1 MIIYISFAIFWMII
15 DFQFQYANWP
25 IYPFYNLLKIMYNRD
40 TRLFY
45 NYSRVEGEFIIM
57 VRKTFKMRV
66 SRNRTI
72 SINGSILDVDVTHDE
87 FLQEFVEWVD
97 SKGWSFMG
105 MTDEITPEEASQ
117 KLIDSLIDEKDKK
130 E

>member
-1 MIIYISFAIFWMII
+1 
-15 DFQFQYANWP
+15 
-25 IYPFYNLLKIMYNRD
+25 
-40 TRLFY
+40 
-45 NYSRVEGEFIIM
+45 M

-66 SRNRTI
+66 SKNRTI

-97 SKGWSFMG
+97 SKGWSFMEI
-105 MTDEITPEEASQ
+105 TDEITPEEASQ

>member
-1 MIIYISFAIFWMII
+1 
-15 DFQFQYANWP
+15 
-25 IYPFYNLLKIMYNRD
+25 
-40 TRLFY
+40 
-45 NYSRVEGEFIIM
+45 M

-66 SRNRTI
+66 SKHRTI

-117 KLIDSLIDEKDKK
+117 NLIDSLIDEKDKK

>member
-1 MIIYISFAIFWMII
+1 
-15 DFQFQYANWP
+15 
-25 IYPFYNLLKIMYNRD
+25 
-40 TRLFY
+40 
-45 NYSRVEGEFIIM
+45 M

-66 SRNRTI
+66 SKNRTI
-72 SINGSILDVDVTHDE
+72 LINGSILDVDVTHDE

-117 KLIDSLIDEKDKK
+117 NLIDSLIDEKDKK

>member
-1 MIIYISFAIFWMII
+1 
-15 DFQFQYANWP
+15 
-25 IYPFYNLLKIMYNRD
+25 
-40 TRLFY
+40 
-45 NYSRVEGEFIIM
+45 M

-66 SRNRTI
+66 SKNRTI

-105 MTDEITPEEASQ
+105 ITDEITPEEASQ
-117 KLIDSLIDEKDKK
+117 KLIDSLIDEKDINANLN
-130 E
+130 

>member
-1 MIIYISFAIFWMII
+1 
-15 DFQFQYANWP
+15 
-25 IYPFYNLLKIMYNRD
+25 
-40 TRLFY
+40 
-45 NYSRVEGEFIIM
+45 M

-97 SKGWSFMG
+97 SKGSRLWG
-105 MTDEITPEEASQ
+105 
-117 KLIDSLIDEKDKK
+117 
-130 E
+130 

>member
-1 MIIYISFAIFWMII
+1 
-15 DFQFQYANWP
+15 
-25 IYPFYNLLKIMYNRD
+25 
-40 TRLFY
+40 
-45 NYSRVEGEFIIM
+45 M

-66 SRNRTI
+66 SKNRTI
-72 SINGSILDVDVTHDE
+72 SINGSIFDVDVTHDE

-105 MTDEITPEEASQ
+105 ITDEITPEEASQ

>member
-1 MIIYISFAIFWMII
+1 
-15 DFQFQYANWP
+15 
-25 IYPFYNLLKIMYNRD
+25 
-40 TRLFY
+40 
-45 NYSRVEGEFIIM
+45 M

-87 FLQEFVEWVD
+87 FLQELVEWID

>member
-1 MIIYISFAIFWMII
+1 
-15 DFQFQYANWP
+15 
-25 IYPFYNLLKIMYNRD
+25 
-40 TRLFY
+40 
-45 NYSRVEGEFIIM
+45 M

-117 KLIDSLIDEKDKK
+117 NLIDSLIDEKDKK
-130 E
+130 EGVAKLINIQK

>member
-1 MIIYISFAIFWMII
+1 M
-15 DFQFQYANWP
+15 
-25 IYPFYNLLKIMYNRD
+25 
-40 TRLFY
+40 
-45 NYSRVEGEFIIM
+45 
-57 VRKTFKMRV
+57 
-66 SRNRTI
+66 
-72 SINGSILDVDVTHDE
+72 DVTHDE

-105 MTDEITPEEASQ
+105 ITDEITPEEASQ

>member
-1 MIIYISFAIFWMII
+1 
-15 DFQFQYANWP
+15 
-25 IYPFYNLLKIMYNRD
+25 
-40 TRLFY
+40 
-45 NYSRVEGEFIIM
+45 M

-66 SRNRTI
+66 SKNRTI

-97 SKGWSFMG
+97 AKGWSFMG

-117 KLIDSLIDEKDKK
+117 NLIDSLIDEKDKK

>member
-1 MIIYISFAIFWMII
+1 
-15 DFQFQYANWP
+15 
-25 IYPFYNLLKIMYNRD
+25 
-40 TRLFY
+40 
-45 NYSRVEGEFIIM
+45 M

-66 SRNRTI
+66 FKNRTI

-117 KLIDSLIDEKDKK
+117 NLIDSLIDEKDKK

>member
-1 MIIYISFAIFWMII
+1 
-15 DFQFQYANWP
+15 
-25 IYPFYNLLKIMYNRD
+25 
-40 TRLFY
+40 
-45 NYSRVEGEFIIM
+45 M

-66 SRNRTI
+66 YRNRTI

-87 FLQEFVEWVD
+87 FLQDFVEWVD

-117 KLIDSLIDEKDKK
+117 NLIDSLIDEKDKK

>member
-1 MIIYISFAIFWMII
+1 
-15 DFQFQYANWP
+15 
-25 IYPFYNLLKIMYNRD
+25 
-40 TRLFY
+40 
-45 NYSRVEGEFIIM
+45 M

-66 SRNRTI
+66 SKNRTI
-72 SINGSILDVDVTHDE
+72 SINGSILDVGVTHDE

-105 MTDEITPEEASQ
+105 ITDEITPEEASQ

>member
-1 MIIYISFAIFWMII
+1 
-15 DFQFQYANWP
+15 
-25 IYPFYNLLKIMYNRD
+25 
-40 TRLFY
+40 
-45 NYSRVEGEFIIM
+45 M

-66 SRNRTI
+66 SKNRTI

-117 KLIDSLIDEKDKK
+117 NLIDSLIDEKDKK
-130 E
+130 ELFFLIFYCIFMFFIVKV

>member
-1 MIIYISFAIFWMII
+1 
-15 DFQFQYANWP
+15 
-25 IYPFYNLLKIMYNRD
+25 
-40 TRLFY
+40 
-45 NYSRVEGEFIIM
+45 M

-66 SRNRTI
+66 SKNRTI
-72 SINGSILDVDVTHDE
+72 LINGSILDVDVTHDE

-105 MTDEITPEEASQ
+105 ITDEITPEEASQ

>member
-1 MIIYISFAIFWMII
+1 
-15 DFQFQYANWP
+15 
-25 IYPFYNLLKIMYNRD
+25 
-40 TRLFY
+40 
-45 NYSRVEGEFIIM
+45 M

-66 SRNRTI
+66 SKNRTI

-105 MTDEITPEEASQ
+105 ITDEITPEEASQ
-117 KLIDSLIDEKDKK
+117 KLIDSLIDENDKK
-130 E
+130 ESVLLIFIVYLCSIS

>member
-1 MIIYISFAIFWMII
+1 
-15 DFQFQYANWP
+15 
-25 IYPFYNLLKIMYNRD
+25 
-40 TRLFY
+40 
-45 NYSRVEGEFIIM
+45 M

-66 SRNRTI
+66 SKNRTI
-72 SINGSILDVDVTHDE
+72 SINGSILDVDVTHE
-87 FLQEFVEWVD
+87 EFVEWVD

-117 KLIDSLIDEKDKK
+117 NLIDSLIDEKDKK

>member
-1 MIIYISFAIFWMII
+1 
-15 DFQFQYANWP
+15 
-25 IYPFYNLLKIMYNRD
+25 
-40 TRLFY
+40 
-45 NYSRVEGEFIIM
+45 M

-66 SRNRTI
+66 SKNRTI
-72 SINGSILDVDVTHDE
+72 SINGSILDVDVTRDE

-117 KLIDSLIDEKDKK
+117 NLIDSLIDEKDKK

>member
-1 MIIYISFAIFWMII
+1 
-15 DFQFQYANWP
+15 
-25 IYPFYNLLKIMYNRD
+25 
-40 TRLFY
+40 
-45 NYSRVEGEFIIM
+45 M

-105 MTDEITPEEASQ
+105 ITDEITAEEAGQ

>member
-1 MIIYISFAIFWMII
+1 M
-15 DFQFQYANWP
+15 
-25 IYPFYNLLKIMYNRD
+25 
-40 TRLFY
+40 
-45 NYSRVEGEFIIM
+45 
-57 VRKTFKMRV
+57 
-66 SRNRTI
+66 
-72 SINGSILDVDVTHDE
+72 DVTHDE
-87 FLQEFVEWVD
+87 FLQELVEWVD

>member
-1 MIIYISFAIFWMII
+1 
-15 DFQFQYANWP
+15 
-25 IYPFYNLLKIMYNRD
+25 
-40 TRLFY
+40 
-45 NYSRVEGEFIIM
+45 M

-66 SRNRTI
+66 SKNRTI

-97 SKGWSFMG
+97 CKGWSFMG

-117 KLIDSLIDEKDKK
+117 NLIDSLIDEKDKK

>member
-1 MIIYISFAIFWMII
+1 
-15 DFQFQYANWP
+15 
-25 IYPFYNLLKIMYNRD
+25 
-40 TRLFY
+40 
-45 NYSRVEGEFIIM
+45 
-57 VRKTFKMRV
+57 MRV
-66 SRNRTI
+66 SKNRTI

-97 SKGWSFMG
+97 AKGWSFMG

-117 KLIDSLIDEKDKK
+117 NLIDSLIDEKDKK

>member
-1 MIIYISFAIFWMII
+1 
-15 DFQFQYANWP
+15 
-25 IYPFYNLLKIMYNRD
+25 
-40 TRLFY
+40 
-45 NYSRVEGEFIIM
+45 M

-72 SINGSILDVDVTHDE
+72 LINGSILDVDVTHDE

-105 MTDEITPEEASQ
+105 ITDEITPEEASQ

>member
-1 MIIYISFAIFWMII
+1 
-15 DFQFQYANWP
+15 
-25 IYPFYNLLKIMYNRD
+25 
-40 TRLFY
+40 
-45 NYSRVEGEFIIM
+45 M

-87 FLQEFVEWVD
+87 FLQELVEWVD

-105 MTDEITPEEASQ
+105 MTDESTPEEASQ

>member
-1 MIIYISFAIFWMII
+1 
-15 DFQFQYANWP
+15 
-25 IYPFYNLLKIMYNRD
+25 
-40 TRLFY
+40 
-45 NYSRVEGEFIIM
+45 M

-66 SRNRTI
+66 SKNRTI
-72 SINGSILDVDVTHDE
+72 SINASILDVDVTHDE

-117 KLIDSLIDEKDKK
+117 NLIDSLIDKKDKK